1 MKVKVGPRMYQMSKR
16 RYRELLEV
24 ARQQVLPMGVYAIE
38 KNDYAELRNDHCAS
52 ATKLKATVRE
62 FRQQGFRVHYNSR

>member
-1 MKVKVGPRMYQMSKR
+1 MKVKVGPRMYQMSNR
-16 RYRELLEV
+16 RYQELLEV

-62 FRQQGFRVHYNSR
+62 FRQQGFKVRYNSR

>member
-1 MKVKVGPRMYQMSKR
+1 M
-16 RYRELLEV
+16 

-38 KNDYAELRNDHCAS
+38 KSDYAELRNDHCAS

-62 FRQQGFRVHYNSR
+62 FRQQGFKAHYNSR

>member
-1 MKVKVGPRMYQMSKR
+1 MSKK

-38 KNDYAELRNDHCAS
+38 KSDYAELRNDHCAS

-62 FRQQGFRVHYNSR
+62 FRQQGFKVRYNSR

>member
-1 MKVKVGPRMYQMSKR
+1 MKVKVEPRMYQMSKK

-38 KNDYAELRNDHCAS
+38 KSDYAELRNDHCAS

-62 FRQQGFRVHYNSR
+62 FRQQGFKVHYNSR

>member
-1 MKVKVGPRMYQMSKR
+1 MKIKVGPRMYQMSKK

-24 ARQQVLPMGVYAIE
+24 ARQQVLPIGVYAIE
-38 KNDYAELRNDHCAS
+38 KSDYAALRTDHCAR

-62 FRQQGFRVHYNSR
+62 FRQQGFKVHYNSR

>member
-1 MKVKVGPRMYQMSKR
+1 MKVKVGPRMYQMSKT

-38 KNDYAELRNDHCAS
+38 KSDYAELRNDHCAS

-62 FRQQGFRVHYNSR
+62 FRQQGFKVHYNSR

>member
-1 MKVKVGPRMYQMSKR
+1 MKVKVGPRIYQMSKR

-38 KNDYAELRNDHCAS
+38 KNDYAELRNDHRS
-52 ATKLKATVRE
+52 STTKLKATVRE
-62 FRQQGFRVHYNSR
+62 LRQQGFRVLYNIR

>member
-1 MKVKVGPRMYQMSKR
+1 MKVKVGPRMYQMSKK

-38 KNDYAELRNDHCAS
+38 KSDYAELRNDHCAS
-52 ATKLKATVRE
+52 ATKLKTTVRE
-62 FRQQGFRVHYNSR
+62 FRQQGFKVHYNSR

>member
-1 MKVKVGPRMYQMSKR
+1 MKVKVGPRMYQMSKK

-24 ARQQVLPMGVYAIE
+24 AKQQVLPIGVYAIE
-38 KNDYAELRNDHCAS
+38 NSDYAELRNDHCAS

-62 FRQQGFRVHYNSR
+62 LKQQGFKVHYNSR

>member
-1 MKVKVGPRMYQMSKR
+1 MKVKVGSRMYQMSKK

-24 ARQQVLPMGVYAIE
+24 ARQQVLPIGVYAIE
-38 KNDYAELRNDHCAS
+38 KMDYAELRNDHCAS

-62 FRQQGFRVHYNSR
+62 FRQQGFKVHYNSR

>member
-1 MKVKVGPRMYQMSKR
+1 MSKK

-38 KNDYAELRNDHCAS
+38 KSDYAELRNDHCAS

-62 FRQQGFRVHYNSR
+62 FRQQGFKVHYNSR